1 MPTPDGKWTAF
12 DYLMGGAGIAA
23 GFGLAYLQHKAKEE
37 QIDKL
42 ISLPQEQGFAVVLEV
57 VPPMNNEAWQ
67 DFQARLASRART
79 SERAAILLEL
89 ARCIVREE
97 NEVSKLLQQYDF
109 AQIRMLVPSLLKSKT
124 LVQQL
129 AFIVGLRT
137 FANQGNLVAKAMLSE
152 ILSS

>member
-1 MPTPDGKWTAF
+1 MPTSDGKWTAF

-67 DFQARLASRART
+67 DFQTRLASRART

-109 AQIRMLVPSLLKSKT
+109 AQIRMIVPSLLKGKN
-124 LVQQL
+124 LVEQL